1 MTGEAEPIEL
11 FAGPCS
17 PGSLGVSN
25 SLISG
30 MWRTGLACMSQLVFL
45 AAVLLL
51 KSIWNHATQELMR
64 GWQPTAVLPVH
75 RWKGSCL
82 PQEKSGPS
90 WTRRKRKG
98 AKHFPIFSL
107 WFMYPPCKINTEV
120 LHVPWIIT
128 LLYINSKLYYT
139 FAIKPSSAL
148 SSQLRPPCRCP
159 TLSSSP
165 PWASLVPSEAVVYL
179 CHLLLCY

>member
-1 MTGEAEPIEL
+1 MTGKAEPIDL
-11 FAGPCS
+11 FAGPSS
-17 PGSLGVSN
+17 PGSLGVSNN

-30 MWRTGLACMSQLVFL
+30 MWRTGLVCMSQLVFL

-51 KSIWNHATQELMR
+51 KSICESRYPRAHERLAAHSCAACPPLK
-64 GWQPTAVLPVH
+64 GLLPSTGEKWLKLET
-75 RWKGSCL
+75 RW
-82 PQEKSGPS
+82 
-90 WTRRKRKG
+90 KRKG

-107 WFMYPPCKINTEV
+107 WFMYPPCKISTEV

-148 SSQLRPPCRCP
+148 SSQLRRLCGCP
-159 TLSSSP
+159 TLLSSP
-165 PWASLVPSEAVVYL
+165 P
-179 CHLLLCY
+179 